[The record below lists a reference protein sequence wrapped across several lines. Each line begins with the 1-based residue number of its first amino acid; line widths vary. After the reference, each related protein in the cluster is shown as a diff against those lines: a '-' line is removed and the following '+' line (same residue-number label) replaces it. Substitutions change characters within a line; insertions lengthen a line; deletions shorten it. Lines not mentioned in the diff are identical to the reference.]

1 VQASDAGMPGASMPS
16 GRRRLKSGKTGNRGG
31 GKARCSWRY
40 EGLASAGGASR
51 FDRAARKSSW
61 DAIVDRLVVSI
72 FKKRSVLGG
81 SVGPRRAAARPARN
95 AW

>member
-1 VQASDAGMPGASMPS
+1 VQASDAGMPSASAPS
-16 GRRRLKSGKTGNRGG
+16 GRRRRKSGKTGNRGG
-31 GKARCSWRY
+31 GKARCSWR
-40 EGLASAGGASR
+40 AGGASR
-51 FDRAARKSSW
+51 FDGAATKSSW